1 MDQIMA
7 MLGEINFAEIL
18 TKVTDFLAGIDF
30 QAILDQIIAFVSG
43 LIAA

>member
-7 MLGEINFAEIL
+7 ILGEIDFAEIL